1 MKLLGYVDKGND
13 CLIITEYVP
22 NGTLRDHLDG
32 KVANLKG
39 SPAHSN
45 LSFRLNAQFFCC
57 LSQVCEEIPWILI
70 SDLRSPLML
79 LMA

>member
-32 KVANLKG
+32 RVANLKG
-39 SPAHSN
+39 LEHTP
-45 LSFRLNAQFFCC
+45 
-57 LSQVCEEIPWILI
+57 I
-70 SDLRSPLML
+70 
-79 LMA
+79 

>member
-32 KVANLKG
+32 KVASLKG
-39 SPAHSN
+39 LEYTLISVVH
-45 LSFRLNAQFFCC
+45 LMLRLFCY
-57 LSQVCEEIPWILI
+57 LSQVCMEIPWILI
-70 SDLRSPLML
+70 SDLKSLLIL